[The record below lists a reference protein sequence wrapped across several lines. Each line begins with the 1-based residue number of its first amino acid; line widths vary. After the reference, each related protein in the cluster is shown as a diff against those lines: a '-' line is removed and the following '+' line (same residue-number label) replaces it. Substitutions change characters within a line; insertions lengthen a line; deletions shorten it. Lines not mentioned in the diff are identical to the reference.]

1 MQRTPRLRPIPTPI
15 AVLVLVWLCVLAQ
28 ASPLLAQ
35 PAPRPQATGAGR
47 AAPAP
52 ETVSPDPR
60 RVGGAARR
68 AEIERAREAARERAA
83 KVRQERAQRAVREA
97 EPGPARDRARPS
109 PRAQPDA
116 GRRGRPAPPRGRVAS
131 RPSTLS
137 LNQNRARIEQLVQK
151 IGEAAGRTILVPD
164 DVRGTVT
171 IVAKRPMTI
180 DESWAVLETALSI
193 LGHSLLPG
201 PEGVWRIAK
210 VAQSVGEAPFEP
222 QTDGTS
228 ESFVTTLIPLRS
240 ANVEDVMPVL
250 EPLSGS
256 RVTLVPYVETNSI
269 IASGSEVAIA
279 RLTTLADEL
288 DRIEEQT
295 LRIRVLRHRGVEDV
309 EAFVEGFLGSDDFRA
324 RDVQVWSDAR
334 TNSLA
339 VRGSAR
345 RVEEVIAF
353 IEGVDQPIERG
364 GSIRI
369 LRILNRDP
377 EEIAEL
383 VRSLSDP
390 ATAATTEVAAVA
402 GPLDGADYTIAV
414 DAQTRSLIVKAAPET
429 QGAIR
434 EVVEILDV
442 QPQLVAIDLTVSE
455 LRLPEAYGLA
465 TGFSLP
471 FTTGSD
477 GNNDLVGAVINEA
490 SSAGIGLPPTVV
502 GRVTRDTGVAIQ
514 QNVNGNLV
522 TVPIFQSGT
531 IAGVDFEAVNEV
543 LIQPSLVVTAGDQHE
558 IFVGNNVPIPVTDS
572 DNSGLGTNTVAGL
585 NIPQISRTTNFD
597 RRDIGTRVT
606 LEATTG
612 AVGKIQLD
620 LEIELSN
627 VDLTRANL
635 GGEAAEVGPSYVQQS
650 LIAKAR
656 LDDGETAVL
665 AMNTDQK
672 TQDVETGVPFFSRLP
687 FFGRFFRST
696 GTVVDDIKLV
706 IAVRARRIS
715 NPSEL
720 VADTIRRRLVFE
732 RRASRSSNLPRVD
745 GPPYGVRVTTRLYEE
760 DAIAI
765 ADSLASEGFASRVH
779 AWRSD
784 VDEYFDVYVTGL
796 PSMADAAAVA
806 RDLGDEGW
814 ETDLVVFSKRS

>member
-1 MQRTPRLRPIPTPI
+1 P
-15 AVLVLVWLCVLAQ
+15 
-28 ASPLLAQ
+28 S
-35 PAPRPQATGAGR
+35 PQA
-47 AAPAP
+47 
-52 ETVSPDPR
+52 VVPDPR
-60 RVGGAARR
+60 RVGKPARR
-68 AEIERAREAARERAA
+68 EEIERARQAARDRAA
-83 KVRQERAQRAVREA
+83 KMRQERASREKQ
-97 EPGPARDRARPS
+97 ERARPA
-109 PRAQPDA
+109 PRAAPTAD
-116 GRRGRPAPPRGRVAS
+116 RRARPTPPRGGVTS

-222 QTDGTS
+222 ENDGAS
-228 ESFVTTLIPLRS
+228 ESFVTTLIPLRK
-240 ANVEDVMPVL
+240 ADVEDVMPVL

-256 RVTLVPYVETNSI
+256 RVTLVPYPETNSI

-295 LRIRVLRHRGVEDV
+295 LRVRVLRYRGVEDV
-309 EAFVEGFLGSDDFRA
+309 EAFVEGFLESGDFQV

-339 VRGSAR
+339 VRGSPR
-345 RVEEVIAF
+345 GVEEVIGF
-353 IEGVDQPIERG
+353 IEEVDQPIERG

-377 EEIAEL
+377 EEVAEL
-383 VRSLSDP
+383 IRSLSSP
-390 ATAATTEVAAVA
+390 TTAATSEVAAVA
-402 GPLDGADYTIAV
+402 DPLDGADYTIAV
-414 DAQTRSLIVKAAPET
+414 DAQSRSLVVKAAPET
-429 QGAIR
+429 QIAIR

-442 QPQLVAIDLTVSE
+442 QPQLVAVDLTVSE
-455 LRLPEAYGLA
+455 LRMPEAYGLA

-471 FTTGSD
+471 FSTGSS

-490 SSAGIGLPPTVV
+490 STAGIGLPPTVV
-502 GRVTRDTGVAIQ
+502 GRISRDTGVAIQ
-514 QNVNGNLV
+514 QNINGNLV
-522 TVPIFQSGT
+522 TIPIFQSGT
-531 IAGVDFEAVNEV
+531 IAGVDFEAVNEI
-543 LIQPSLVVTAGDQHE
+543 LIQPSLVVTAGDEHE

-572 DNSGLGTNTVAGL
+572 ENSGLGTNTVAGL

-612 AVGKIQLD
+612 TAGQVQLD
-620 LEIELSN
+620 LQIELSS

-635 GGEAAEVGPSYVQQS
+635 GGSAAELGPSYVQQS
-650 LIAKAR
+650 LVATAR

-665 AMNTDQK
+665 AVNTDKK
-672 TQDVETGVPFFSRLP
+672 TQEVETGVPFFRSIP
-687 FFGRFFRST
+687 FFGQFFRST
-696 GTVVDDIKLV
+696 GTVTDDIKLV
-706 IAVRARRIS
+706 IAVRARRVS

-720 VADTIRRRLVFE
+720 VADTIRRRLAFE
-732 RRASRSSNLPRVD
+732 RRASRASKLPEVE
-745 GPPYGVRVTTRLYEE
+745 GPPYGVRVTTRIYE
-760 DAIAI
+760 DDAVAIAESI
-765 ADSLASEGFASRVH
+765 ASQGYTTRVH
-779 AWRSD
+779 AWQTD
-784 VDEYFDVYVTGL
+784 AEKYWDVYVTGL
-796 PSMADAAAVA
+796 RSMADAAGVA
-806 RDLGDEGW
+806 RELGEEGW
-814 ETDLVVFSKRS
+814 ETDLVVFSRRR